1 MMRNFPH
8 HLFYER
14 NFMEDIILIE
24 YKWNSGVYQLKD
36 MIKLVEDQKLTKQ
49 EFFDITRYNYNGV
62 TKNL

>member
-1 MMRNFPH
+1 MMRSFPH

-49 EFFDITRYNYNGV
+49 EFFDITRYNYDGV
-62 TKNL
+62 TKKL